1 MIDPKAL
8 HRRIEQSLAGL
19 PPDGSLERFAAR
31 LAPRVLELLG
41 HALGL
46 SAAHVYTRGEGG
58 GTVTLVKRWGEGRPD
73 LAAEL
78 TRRLADGGEDGI
90 GDLPWTGEHG
100 AGHLALVPVGDD
112 GHVLLAL
119 FGAPP
124 GGLAGVPTRAQLAA
138 AVAALHYAVGQHLRR
153 RELEDLFAQAR
164 AIQLS
169 LLPTAPPVFV
179 NFDIAALS
187 LPASAVGGDYFD
199 FIEVDGDSLG
209 LAVADASGH
218 GLPAALQARDVATGL
233 RMGVER
239 DLKITRVIEKLNR
252 VIHRSGLTTRFIS
265 LVYGELHSNGN
276 FLYINA
282 GHPPPQLLDKHGFH
296 DLSMGGLLLGPEL
309 HTTYKLGFAHM
320 DRGGAL
326 AMFSDGVIEHGIG
339 DGDPGFGVERVRA
352 WMEAWREGPAQDAV
366 ADLMKRLADYGNS
379 APFEDDVTVL
389 FVRRPR

>member
-8 HRRIEQSLAGL
+8 HRRIEHALDGL
-19 PPDGSLERFAAR
+19 PNDGSLARFASA
-31 LAPRVLELLG
+31 LAPRVLEQLG
-41 HALGL
+41 PALGVA
-46 SAAHVYTRGEGG
+46 AAHVYRRDD
-58 GTVTLVKRWGEGRPD
+58 GTLTLVKRCGEGRPD
-73 LAAEL
+73 LAREL
-78 TRRLADGGEDGI
+78 ARRLEGEGEERI
-90 GDLPWTGEHG
+90 ADLPWTGEHG
-100 AGHLALVPVGDD
+100 PGHLALVPVGEDTRT
-112 GHVLLAL
+112 LLAL

-124 GGLAGVPTRAQLAA
+124 GGLAGVPTRAQLAS
-138 AVAALHYAVGQHLRR
+138 AVAALHYAIAQHLRR

-169 LLPTAPPVFV
+169 LLPVAPPTFG
-179 NFDIAALS
+179 NFDIAAAS
-187 LPASAVGGDYFD
+187 TPASAVGGDYFD
-199 FIEVDGDSLG
+199 FLEIDADSLG

-265 LVYGELHSNGN
+265 LVYGELHANGN

-282 GHPPPQLLDKHGFH
+282 GHPPPQLLGDHGFH
-296 DLSMGGLLLGPEL
+296 DLSMGGLLLGPDA
-309 HTTYKLGFAHM
+309 HATYKLGFAHM

-326 AMFSDGVIEHGIG
+326 ALFSDGVIERGIERG
-339 DGDPGFGVERVRA
+339 DEGFGQERVRA
-352 WMEAWREGPAQDAV
+352 WMADWREGPAQDAV
-366 ADLMKRLADYGNS
+366 ADLMKRLAAYGDGG
-379 APFEDDVTVL
+379 PFEDDVTVM

>member
-1 MIDPKAL
+1 MIEPKAL
-8 HRRIEQSLAGL
+8 HRRIERSLEGL
-19 PPDGSLERFAAR
+19 PNGGSLERFAAR
-31 LAPRVLELLG
+31 LAPRVLEQLG
-41 HALGL
+41 HGLGL
-46 SAAHVYTRGEGG
+46 AAVHVYRREAVGIVLE
-58 GTVTLVKRWGEGRPD
+58 RRCGEGRPD

-78 TRRLADGGEDGI
+78 HRRLAGHGDGAIGE
-90 GDLPWTGEHG
+90 LPWTGEHG
-100 AGHLALVPVGDD
+100 TGPLALVPVGEDAS
-112 GHVLLAL
+112 VLLAL

-124 GGLAGVPTRAQLAA
+124 GGLSGVPTHAQFAS
-138 AVAALHYAVGQHLRR
+138 AVAALHYAIGQHLRR

-169 LLPTAPPVFV
+169 LLPTAPPVFG

-282 GHPPPQLLDKHGFH
+282 GHPPPQLLDQHGFH

-339 DGDPGFGVERVRA
+339 DGDAGFGVERVRT

-366 ADLMKRLADYGNS
+366 ADLMRRLTDYGS
-379 APFEDDVTVL
+379 GTSFEDDVTVL